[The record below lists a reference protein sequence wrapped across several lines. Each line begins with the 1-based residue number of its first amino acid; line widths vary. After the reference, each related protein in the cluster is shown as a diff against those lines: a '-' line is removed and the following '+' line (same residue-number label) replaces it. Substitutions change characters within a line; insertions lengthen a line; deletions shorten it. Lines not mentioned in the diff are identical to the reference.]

1 MLNEILDPTYLK
13 EKIANLDTTLSTRAS
28 ESTLS
33 TLSGKFPSAVALGDS
48 LSNPTTTIIGDALL
62 GFDGTYW
69 RRVRVD
75 TSGRLAIQNEPNL
88 DVALSTR
95 ASETTLSGIKSGTD
109 YIDDIYNRLDVA
121 LSTRASESTLSGLS
135 GKFPSAVA
143 LADNLSNPTTTI
155 IGVANL
161 GWDGTY
167 WRRLAADTSSR
178 LRTVVESVANPSNLD
193 VTLSTRASESTLS
206 GLSGKF
212 PSAVALGDSL
222 SNPTTTIIGAANL
235 GFDGTYWRR
244 IAADTSGRMKVAL
257 DSIPNPSNLDA
268 ALSTR
273 ASESTLSGIKS
284 QTDKL
289 QFDASNNLKVAAVS
303 SPSLFVKD
311 LNVGTSASQ
320 VDTDTSSRDAVTLL
334 ADPNNTDKIFVGT
347 SESQL
352 FPLLAGAS
360 ITITKTSLNLIYVKS
375 NSGTQSL
382 HVICGGS

>member
-13 EKIANLDTTLSTRAS
+13 EKIANLDVLLSTRAS

-33 TLSGKFPSAVALGDS
+33 
-48 LSNPTTTIIGDALL
+48 
-62 GFDGTYW
+62 
-69 RRVRVD
+69 
-75 TSGRLAIQNEPNL
+75 AIKSKTDNL

-95 ASETTLSGIKSGTD
+95 ASETTLSAIKNALASVGTD
-109 YIDDIYNRLDVA
+109 KLRASIVDSLPSGANKIGSVDVA
-121 LSTRASESTLSGLS
+121 
-135 GKFPSAVA
+135 
-143 LADNLSNPTTTI
+143 
-155 IGVANL
+155 
-161 GWDGTY
+161 
-167 WRRLAADTSSR
+167 
-178 LRTVVESVANPSNLD
+178 
-193 VTLSTRASESTLS
+193 
-206 GLSGKF
+206 
-212 PSAVALGDSL
+212 
-222 SNPTTTIIGAANL
+222 
-235 GFDGTYWRR
+235 
-244 IAADTSGRMKVAL
+244 
-257 DSIPNPSNLDA
+257 SIPNPSNLDV

-347 SESQL
+347 SGSQL